1 MKFVRDGPRGVL
13 EILGRGILGW
23 KSSRGGNGEGYFEE
37 EEEEEELGKKG
48 LEIFKPS
55 STI

>member
-37 EEEEEELGKKG
+37 EEELGKKG